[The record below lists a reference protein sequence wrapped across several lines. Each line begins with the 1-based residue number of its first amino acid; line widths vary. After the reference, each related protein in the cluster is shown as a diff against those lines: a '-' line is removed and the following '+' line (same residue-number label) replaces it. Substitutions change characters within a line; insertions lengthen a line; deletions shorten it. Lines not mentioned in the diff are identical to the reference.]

1 MAASKHTPGRRSPKD
16 KIGYTRTLKVR
27 KGFYSRIIKDKEHP
41 SFDRTVYVT
50 VPWINL
56 QGQWL
61 DQAGFSIH
69 TPIKI
74 RVMEGCLVVTVE
86 TSTG

>member
-1 MAASKHTPGRRSPKD
+1 MAAQQHTPGRRSPKD
-16 KIGYTRTLKVR
+16 KISHTRTLKVR
-27 KGFYSRIIKDKEHP
+27 KGFYSRIIKDKDHP

-69 TPIKI
+69 TPLKI
-74 RVMEGCLVVTVE
+74 RVMKECLVVTAE
-86 TSTG
+86 ASTG

>member
-1 MAASKHTPGRRSPKD
+1 MAASKHTPGRRSSKD
-16 KIGYTRTLKVR
+16 KISHTRTLKVR
-27 KGFYSRIIKDKEHP
+27 KGFYSRIIKDKDHS
-41 SFDRTVYVT
+41 SFDRTVYAA

-74 RVMEGCLVVTVE
+74 RVMEGCLVVTAE
-86 TSTG
+86 TSSG

>member
-1 MAASKHTPGRRSPKD
+1 MAAQQHTPGRRSPKD
-16 KIGYTRTLKVR
+16 KISHTRTLKVR
-27 KGFYSRIIKDKEHP
+27 KGFYSRIIKDKDHP
-41 SFDRTVYVT
+41 SFDRTVFVT

-69 TPIKI
+69 TPVKI
-74 RVMEGCLVVTVE
+74 RVMEGCLVVTAE
-86 TSTG
+86 TLTG